1 MKGLRKVL
9 LLVMVLVIALSAFG
23 VAGAAESKVKVA
35 LVLSGFLGDKSF
47 NDSAYEGLERSIKEF
62 GIDLKV
68 LESKVPSDW
77 ESNLV
82 AMAAEGYDLVLGCST
97 QLQEIIAKHA
107 PDFPDV
113 KFGIIDGVV
122 KAPNVMSAIFAQ
134 NEGSFLAG
142 AAAATMRSASMSR
155 PESVSS
161 MMAIFGSSMAIC
173 RISAR
178 FFSPP
183 EKPSFR

>member
-62 GIDLKV
+62 GIELKV

-82 AMAAEGYDLVLGCST
+82 AQSAEG
-97 QLQEIIAKHA
+97 
-107 PDFPDV
+107 
-113 KFGIIDGVV
+113 
-122 KAPNVMSAIFAQ
+122 
-134 NEGSFLAG
+134 
-142 AAAATMRSASMSR
+142 
-155 PESVSS
+155 
-161 MMAIFGSSMAIC
+161 
-173 RISAR
+173 
-178 FFSPP
+178 
-183 EKPSFR
+183 

>member
-82 AMAAEGYDLVLGCST
+82 AMAAGHDPLALLARKLLLLDTDGRT
-97 QLQEIIAKHA
+97 PNDA
-107 PDFPDV
+107 PDRAALLESAREDLGAIAAGRHYTSLPPARLDDDV
-113 KFGIIDGVV
+113 
-122 KAPNVMSAIFAQ
+122 
-134 NEGSFLAG
+134 LAG
-142 AAAATMRSASMSR
+142 LLRRAALDLLDAMLASR
-155 PESVSS
+155 DE
-161 MMAIFGSSMAIC
+161 A
-173 RISAR
+173 
-178 FFSPP
+178 
-183 EKPSFR
+183 